1 MNVKATMLIVHTL
14 IGIGLVFMALNQMSK
29 NVELGGAFGSGALHT
44 HFGRPKGLDTGGK
57 ITAWLTVAFFV
68 TSILTAYVIS
78 L

>member
-1 MNVKATMLIVHTL
+1 MKVFMLIVHTL
-14 IGIGLVFMALNQMSK
+14 VGVGLVFMALNQMSK

-57 ITAWLTVAFFV
+57 ITAALAVAFFI
-68 TSILTAYVIS
+68 TSILAAYVIS

>member
-1 MNVKATMLIVHTL
+1 MKALVLAIHTL
-14 IGIGLVFMALNQMSK
+14 IGLGLIFMALNQMSK
-29 NVELGGAFGSGALHT
+29 NVELGGAFGSGALYT

-68 TSILTAYVIS
+68 SSILTAYVIS